1 MRTNLKKRK
10 AKDLFRNISA
20 YFFSAV
26 GVICLV
32 FILAFIFANGSSVLS
47 WDFLTSDYNSTT
59 TTCSY
64 SGTSENKSFADPHI
78 DDVYFASNWGVGFED
93 GKDAEGSST
102 VIISYIDNASPFMT
116 LTNSADDS
124 YYQTKIGTSVS
135 SALLFD
141 KDGNVV
147 LAMSNT
153 GAQKVAES
161 FASGVRIKTISLT
174 TSGGGIRGSLIST
187 LYMIFFTLL
196 FGLPL
201 GIGSA
206 VFLSLFSKQGKITD
220 ALRGLIDLAGGIP
233 SIIYGL
239 VGAVIFIPFVNS
251 FSSNKG
257 GSILS
262 GALTMG
268 IMLLP
273 IIIRTT
279 EEAIKTV
286 PSSYLSASL
295 ALGASK
301 SQSVFK
307 VVLPNSIQGILSGV
321 LLAIGRIIG
330 ESAALI
336 YAVGTAIK
344 DNIILT
350 EGSATLALHIWSLM
364 GGENPN
370 YQAACGVAIIIIAVD
385 LFLNIIVK
393 IINVRF
399 NKRFKGG
406 N

>member
-1 MRTNLKKRK
+1 MKTDLKVRK
-10 AKDLFRNISA
+10 AKDLTRNISA
-20 YFFSAV
+20 YLLSAV
-26 GVICLV
+26 GVICLA
-32 FILAFIFANGSSVLS
+32 FILIFIFANGSSVLS
-47 WDFLTSDYNSTT
+47 WDFITSDYNSTT

-64 SGTSENKSFADPHI
+64 SGTSENKAFVNPSI
-78 DDVYFASNWGVGFED
+78 DSVYFATNWGIGFED
-93 GKDAEGSST
+93 SKDAEGSST

-141 KDGNVV
+141 SQGNVV
-147 LAMSNT
+147 FAMANS
-153 GAQKVAES
+153 GAEKVAES
-161 FASGVRIKTISLT
+161 FISGVRIKTISLT

-206 VFLSLFSKQGKITD
+206 VFLSLFSKQGKVIS

-239 VGAVIFIPFVNS
+239 VGAVIFIPFINS
-251 FSSNKG
+251 FSSDKG

-286 PSSYLSASL
+286 PSSYMSASL

-307 VVLPNSIQGILSGV
+307 VVLPNSMQGILSGV
-321 LLAIGRIIG
+321 LLAVGRIIG

-370 YQAACGVAIIIIAVD
+370 YKAACGVAIIIIIVD
-385 LFLNIIVK
+385 LALNVVVK
-393 IINVRF
+393 VINVRF
-399 NKRFKGG
+399 NKKFKRGK
-406 N
+406 